1 MYFLKLS
8 GFIPDH
14 KQAEFEQTY
23 RYISTQMPLNC
34 LGFNFSK
41 DALNEGVYH
50 FIAYWPVLKM
60 LQSFTTSVPFVILN
74 GAFKT
79 LGSLYEE
86 STGEILQLKSVYE
99 SV

>member
-1 MYFLKLS
+1 MFYLKLS

-14 KQAEFEQTY
+14 KQMEFEQTY

-34 LGFNFSK
+34 LEYNISK
-41 DALNEGVYH
+41 DALKDGVYH
-50 FIAYWPVLKM
+50 FMAYWPVLAM
-60 LQSFTTSVPFVILN
+60 LKAFTASVPFVILN

-86 STGEILQLKSVYE
+86 SAGEINQLEIGIVSE
-99 SV
+99 